1 MFEDDKMFIDW
12 TENLIFMRK
21 SIIFAQSYRY
31 QIMKR
36 EFQQTFG
43 KDLRTVYQETMVE
56 CMEGK
61 FGGPGES
68 KLYKEEVRLEA
79 MTDEPCETKVAVVNG
94 DCLEVGKSMLDE
106 GLNPA
111 VLNMANAFRPGGGVI
126 NGARA
131 QEECIFRRSNL
142 FMSLYRYDSYHN
154 LIFETMT
161 DDFADFGMIEQ
172 GYPMD
177 ENFGGIYSGNVTVFK
192 DGNYDRM
199 EDVYQTAF
207 ITVAALNISYAVRF
221 RERDFLCD
229 GLLNDEAI
237 RITKNKIRT
246 IYRIG
251 VLHGHDS
258 LVLGAWGCGAF
269 GNPPEQMAQ
278 LFMEVLDE
286 DEFKGRYKDIRFAI
300 IEDHNSRGR
309 NFLSFKNVI
318 SK

>member
-1 MFEDDKMFIDW
+1 
-12 TENLIFMRK
+12 
-21 SIIFAQSYRY
+21 
-31 QIMKR
+31 MKGI
-36 EFQQTFG
+36 FQQTSM

-56 CMEGK
+56 CLEGK
-61 FGGPGES
+61 FSSLGDS
-68 KLYKEEVRLEA
+68 KLYKEEVRLET
-79 MTDEPCETKVAVVNG
+79 MTDEPCKTKVAVVNG

-142 FMSLYRYDSYHN
+142 FMSLYRYDSYHYTILEKMSDN
-154 LIFETMT
+154 SI
-161 DDFADFGMIEQ
+161 DFGLIEQ

-177 ENFGGIYSGNVTVFK
+177 ENFGGIYSGGVTVFK
-192 DGNYDRM
+192 DGNYDRI

-207 ITVAALNISYAVRF
+207 ISVAALNISRAVRF

-229 GLLNDEAI
+229 GLLNEEAI

-278 LFMEVLDE
+278 LFMEVLGE
-286 DEFKGRYKDIRFAI
+286 DEFMGRYKDIRFAI

-309 NFLSFKNVI
+309 NFLSFKNI
-318 SK
+318 LIP

>member
-1 MFEDDKMFIDW
+1 MKG
-12 TENLIFMRK
+12 IFQHTLR
-21 SIIFAQSYRY
+21 
-31 QIMKR
+31 
-36 EFQQTFG
+36 
-43 KDLRTVYQETMVE
+43 KDLRTVYQETMTE
-56 CMEGK
+56 CIKGK
-61 FGGPGES
+61 FGSPGDS
-68 KLYKEEVRLEA
+68 KLYNEEVRLEPL
-79 MTDEPCETKVAVVNG
+79 TDEPWKTKVAVVNG
-94 DCLEVGKSMLDE
+94 DCLEVGKTMLDE

-154 LIFETMT
+154 TILEKMS
-161 DDFADFGMIEQ
+161 DNSADFGLIEQ

-177 ENFGGIYSGNVTVFK
+177 ENYGGIYSGGVTVFK

-207 ITVAALNISYAVRF
+207 ISVAALNISRAMRF
-221 RERDFLCD
+221 RERDFLCN
-229 GLLNDEAI
+229 GLLNEEAI

-278 LFMEVLDE
+278 LFMEVLGE

-300 IEDHNSRGR
+300 IEDHNSKGR

>member
-1 MFEDDKMFIDW
+1 MINFSW
-12 TENLIFMRK
+12 NLFYIRK
-21 SIIFAQSYRY
+21 SVTFAPNYKY
-31 QIMKR
+31 KTMKGV
-36 EFQQTFG
+36 FQQTFG
-43 KDLRTVYQETMVE
+43 KDLRSVYQETMVE

-61 FGGPGES
+61 FGGLGES

-177 ENFGGIYSGNVTVFK
+177 ENFGGIYSGGVTVFK

-199 EDVYQTAF
+199 EDAYQTAF
-207 ITVAALNISYAVRF
+207 ISVAALNISCAVRF

>member
-1 MFEDDKMFIDW
+1 M
-12 TENLIFMRK
+12 K
-21 SIIFAQSYRY
+21 S
-31 QIMKR
+31 MKGI
-36 EFQQTFG
+36 FQQAFG
-43 KDLRTVYQETMVE
+43 KDLRTVYQETIAD
-56 CMEGK
+56 CFEGE

-68 KLYKEEVRLEA
+68 KLYKEEVRLEPL
-79 MTDEPCETKVAVVNG
+79 TGEPFETKVDVVNG
-94 DCLEVGKSMLDE
+94 DCLEVGKAMIDE
-106 GLNPA
+106 GFNPA
-111 VLNMANAFRPGGGVI
+111 VLNMANAYRPGGGVM

-142 FMSLYRYDSYHN
+142 FMSLYRYDSQHN
-154 LIFETMT
+154 LILEKNRDEYTSGFVN
-161 DDFADFGMIEQ
+161 FGLIEQ

-177 ENFGGIYSGNVTVFK
+177 ENFGGIYSGDVTVFK
-192 DGNYDRM
+192 DGDY
-199 EDVYQTAF
+199 EWIADVYKTAF
-207 ITVAALNISYAVRF
+207 ISVAALNISRAVRF
-221 RERDFLCD
+221 GGQDYLCN

-251 VLHGHDS
+251 ILHGHDS

-278 LFMEVLDE
+278 LFMEVLGE

-309 NFLSFKNVI
+309 NFQSFKNVI
-318 SK
+318 K